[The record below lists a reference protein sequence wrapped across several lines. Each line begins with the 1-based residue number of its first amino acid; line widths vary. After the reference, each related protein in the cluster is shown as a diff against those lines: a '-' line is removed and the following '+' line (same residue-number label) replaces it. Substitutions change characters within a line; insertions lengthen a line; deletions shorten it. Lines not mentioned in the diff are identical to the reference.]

1 MQASAAEDS
10 SQQPY
15 NDMASHPFKRF
26 YSRLPREILYFF
38 AKAWSPCLLLLI
50 LIANPHAHAAD
61 SPEGWRSVALM
72 PWQLIGL
79 DAEFTLRHREQMQ
92 KLHRA
97 LQEAWIENAKPLDQ
111 MAQKAS
117 VTLSLNEQ
125 RLAHNIMVGGTRSS
139 LTEPHHLQPV
149 ICPVGDKL
157 LFAIELISTGKGQLL
172 AAQQFLVPRA
182 PWEQW
187 KKPGPAP
194 LMPAPSWQEATQNLL
209 QDAQKPRES
218 ARENPF
224 KLRLGLLRGSHDG
237 RKGSHLC
244 LNMLTAHAL
253 APSFTVL
260 PFVGELATN
269 HLRRVWDIQEPMLR
283 ATRELVLDWGMRPQG
298 PGFQADARWS
308 EAVLGSSINSQVHVR
323 TTIDIS
329 QEKFQL
335 PNELIQLLQN
345 EAASIKAEEWPQ
357 VAKIYG
363 AWAYLDR
370 GRAWGLEM
378 NDRLYLDDGQ
388 RLIKG
393 HVVGFYGSGLG
404 LKSPRGFPIHE
415 GAILFIRTGQKKVRL
430 GDTFRFDPTRFPTP
444 WPPVRQPSQA
454 SAP

>member
-1 MQASAAEDS
+1 
-10 SQQPY
+10 
-15 NDMASHPFKRF
+15 MASHPFKRF
-26 YSRLPREILYFF
+26 YSRLPREILQFF

-50 LIANPHAHAAD
+50 LVANPHAEAAE
-61 SPEGWRSVALM
+61 SQEGWRSAALM

-79 DAEFTLRHREQMQ
+79 DAEFSLRHREQMQ
-92 KLHRA
+92 RMHRA
-97 LQEAWIENAKPLDQ
+97 LQEAWIQDAQPLDQ
-111 MAQKAS
+111 MAQKAG

-125 RLAHNIMVGGTRSS
+125 RLAHKIMAGSTRSR
-139 LTEPHHLQPV
+139 LNGAHHLQPV

-157 LFAIELISTGKGQLL
+157 LFAIELISTDRLQLL
-172 AAQQFLVPRA
+172 AAEQILVPRA
-182 PWEQW
+182 DWEQW
-187 KKPGPAP
+187 KKVAP
-194 LMPAPSWQEATQNLL
+194 PPLLPSPSWETATQKLL
-209 QDAQKPRES
+209 AAAAVARES

-237 RKGSHLC
+237 RQASHLC
-244 LNMLTAHAL
+244 LNMLMAHAL

-260 PFVGELATN
+260 PLIGELESF
-269 HLRRVWDIQEPMLR
+269 HLRRVWNIEEPMLR
-283 ATRELVLDWGMRPQG
+283 ATRELVLDWGMSSQAPL
-298 PGFQADARWS
+298 FQAEARWS
-308 EAVLGSSINSQVHVR
+308 EAVLGSSINAQLRLR
-323 TTIDIS
+323 TSLDMS
-329 QEKFQL
+329 QERLQL
-335 PNELIQLLQN
+335 PNEFVQMLQS
-345 EAASIKAEEWPQ
+345 EAASLKADDWPQ

-415 GAILFIRTGQKKVRL
+415 GAILFIRTGQKKVQL
-430 GDTFRFDPTRFPTP
+430 GDSFRFDPTRFPTP

-454 SAP
+454 SATPP

>member
-1 MQASAAEDS
+1 
-10 SQQPY
+10 
-15 NDMASHPFKRF
+15 MALHPFKRF
-26 YSRLPREILYFF
+26 CSQVPREILHFF
-38 AKAWSPCLLLLI
+38 PKAWSSCVLLLL
-50 LIANPHAHAAD
+50 LVANPHAHAAD
-61 SPEGWRSVALM
+61 SPEGWRSAALM

-79 DAEFTLRHREQMQ
+79 DAEFTLRHRDQMQ

-97 LQEAWIENAKPLDQ
+97 LQDAWIQNAKPLDQ
-111 MAQKAS
+111 MAQSAKL
-117 VTLSLNEQ
+117 TLSLNEQ
-125 RLAHNIMVGGTRSS
+125 RLARNIMAGASRST
-139 LTEPHHLQPV
+139 LTEAHHLQPV
-149 ICPVGDKL
+149 ICPVGDSL
-157 LFAIELISTGKGQLL
+157 LFAIELISTGRAQLL
-172 AAQQFLVPRA
+172 AAQQILVPRA
-182 PWEQW
+182 AWEQW
-187 KKPGPAP
+187 KKPGPP
-194 LMPAPSWQEATQNLL
+194 PSMPAPSWQEAIQNLL
-209 QDAQKPRES
+209 RDAAISRES

-260 PFVGELATN
+260 PLVGELETF

-283 ATRELVLDWGMRPQG
+283 PTRELVLDWGMQPQG
-298 PGFQADARWS
+298 PTFEADARWS
-308 EAVLGSSINSQVHVR
+308 EAVLGSSINSHVRVR

-329 QEKFQL
+329 QEKLQL
-335 PNELIQLLQN
+335 PNELLQLLKD
-345 EAASIKAEEWPQ
+345 EAASIKADEWPQ

-415 GAILFIRTGQKKVRL
+415 GAILFIRTGQKKVQV
-430 GDTFRFDPTRFPTP
+430 GDGFRFDPTKFPTP